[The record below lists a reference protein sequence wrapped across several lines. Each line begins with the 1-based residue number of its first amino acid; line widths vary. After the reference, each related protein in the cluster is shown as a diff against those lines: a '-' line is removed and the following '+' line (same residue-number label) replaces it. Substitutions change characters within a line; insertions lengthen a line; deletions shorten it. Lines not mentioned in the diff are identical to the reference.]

1 MASDSNPAS
10 EDGFQGKKLIV
21 VCGGQREGKG
31 VHALAL
37 AESFYA
43 EMCLW
48 WEMTTNP

>member
-21 VCGGQREGKG
+21 VCGRQSEGKG

-37 AESFYA
+37 AESFLCWDVFMMREDY
-43 EMCLW
+43 
-48 WEMTTNP
+48 

>member
-43 EMCLW
+43 EMCL
-48 WEMTTNP
+48 